1 MAEVSIS
8 SLDARLQKL
17 VANVRAALERGNF
30 DYAIEACE
38 QILKVEPA
46 CLAVRKFQR
55 AAQLKIFHGKNRLV
69 AKALGGL
76 STAPFLFSASRKDP
90 RRLLELAEKQLA
102 ANPLSVT
109 ALRQLAEAALALDMP
124 ETAAFACEAVRE
136 IDPDDRENLLQ
147 LGEAYLAAKRPADAL
162 RAADV
167 ILRTRPVDG
176 DAQNLMRRASVAQTM
191 TRGNWE
197 SGGGFRDKLKN
208 ESEAV
213 SLEQAAKVVTSGE
226 MTQRL
231 IDEALARVEREPANL
246 NHYRT
251 LVQGF
256 RQAGRLD
263 EALEWTRKARAQ
275 PLGATDAT
283 WEKLESDL
291 QVQVL
296 ERQLK
301 DAEAALKNAPD
312 STEASER
319 CEQLR
324 RELLN
329 FRLGEAQRMVERY
342 PNDASAR
349 QTLGTLLF
357 ETGQLDA
364 AIAQFQQ
371 AQRNPQVGIAALS
384 GLGRCFKAKRL
395 YDLAVAQFTAA
406 KAELATLDE
415 TKKAIVYE
423 LGACFEAMGNPEAAI
438 AEFKAIYSE
447 DIGFRDVAEKINAYY
462 AR

>member
-17 VANVRAALERGNF
+17 VANARVALERGNL
-30 DYAIEACE
+30 DYVIEAGE
-38 QILKVEPA
+38 QVLKAEPG
-46 CLAVRKFQR
+46 CLAVRKLLR
-55 AAQLKIFHGKNRLV
+55 AAQLKLFHGKNRLM

-76 STAPFLFSASRKDP
+76 SSAPFLFSASRKDP
-90 RRLLELAEKQLA
+90 RRQLEQAEKQLA
-102 ANPLSVT
+102 ANPLSVA
-109 ALRQLAEAALALDMP
+109 ALRQLAEAALALDLP

-136 IDPDDRENLLQ
+136 IDADDRENLLQ

-162 RAADV
+162 RAADA

-176 DAQNLMRRASVAQTM
+176 DAQNLMRRASVAQTL

-197 SGGGFRDKLKN
+197 SGGGFRDKLKD
-208 ESEAV
+208 EAQAF
-213 SLEQAAKVVTSGE
+213 SLEQTAKVVTSAE

-231 IDEALARVEREPANL
+231 IDEALLRVEREPANL

-251 LVQGF
+251 LVQAH
-256 RQAGRLD
+256 RQAGRID
-263 EALEWTRKARAQ
+263 EALSWVRRARSQ
-275 PLGATDAT
+275 PVGASDAT

-291 QVQVL
+291 QASVL
-296 ERQLK
+296 ERELR
-301 DAEAALKNAPD
+301 DAEATLQHAPT
-312 STEASER
+312 SAPMVER

-324 RELLN
+324 RELLA
-329 FRLGEAQRMVERY
+329 FRLGEAQRVVGRY

-349 QTLGTLLF
+349 QVLGTLLL
-357 ETGQLDA
+357 ETGQIDL

-371 AQRNPQVGIAALS
+371 AQRNPQVRIAALA

-395 YDLAVAQFTAA
+395 FDLAVAQFTAA
-406 KAELATLDE
+406 KAELAMMDE
-415 TKKAIVYE
+415 TKKSVVYE
-423 LGACFEAMGNPEAAI
+423 LGSCLEAMGNPEAAI

-447 DIGFRDVAEKINAYY
+447 DIGFRDVAQKINAYY